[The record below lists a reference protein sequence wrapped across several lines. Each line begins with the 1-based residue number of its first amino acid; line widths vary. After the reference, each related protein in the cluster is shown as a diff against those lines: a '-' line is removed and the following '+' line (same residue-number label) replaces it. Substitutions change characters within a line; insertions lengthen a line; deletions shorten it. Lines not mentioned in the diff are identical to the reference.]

1 MGCTLGPV
9 SLLPRGFS
17 TSSVPRFSAGIITD
31 PLGVDG
37 VNAVVSSKSCQRAR
51 YAPGPYAVDFAGAGV
66 VVAIGF
72 DGEGARLGARLAARL
87 GGRDPVGDRILA
99 VAGLLDGVE

>member
-1 MGCTLGPV
+1 M
-9 SLLPRGFS
+9 
-17 TSSVPRFSAGIITD
+17 
-31 PLGVDG
+31 
-37 VNAVVSSKSCQRAR
+37 
-51 YAPGPYAVDFAGAGV
+51 DFAGAGV